1 MLIIGGKIFC
11 NALAYEKYKEEVD
24 KAFESA
30 GKDMSTEGKKSGYE
44 IASREYEKVY
54 ADLEQRYMQVINRI
68 EKNWFLAKKGRRL
81 ADELNLLGKEEG
93 ELEEKIDKGLDEVE
107 KRFSISKSKIKE
119 LLQSKASIVNP
130 AMLEIL
136 ILLSVHNKI
145 KERQYIKAEQKG
157 YEEAKREH
165 TAKVKKFED
174 KLTLLIEKSEVENRN
189 IISSIATL
197 LYDISEKYTR
207 IAELRIIL
215 NK

>member
-1 MLIIGGKIFC
+1 MIVIGKFAG
-11 NALAYEKYKEEVD
+11 NVLAYEKYKEEVD
-24 KAFESA
+24 KAFENA
-30 GKDMSTEGKKSGYE
+30 GKDMTTEGKKSGYE
-44 IASREYEKVY
+44 RASKEYQKVY
-54 ADLEQRYMQVINRI
+54 ADLEQRYIQVINRL
-68 EKNWFLAKKGRRL
+68 EKSKSLTPRGKKL
-81 ADELNLLGKEEG
+81 ADELSLLEKKEED
-93 ELEEKIDKGLDEVE
+93 LEYQIDRGLDEVE
-107 KRFSISKSKIKE
+107 KRTSISKSKIKE